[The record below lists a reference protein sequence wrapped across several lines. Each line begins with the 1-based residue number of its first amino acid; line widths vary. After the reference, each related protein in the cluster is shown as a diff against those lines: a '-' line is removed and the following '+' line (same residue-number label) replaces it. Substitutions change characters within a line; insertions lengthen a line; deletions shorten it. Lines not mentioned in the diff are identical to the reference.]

1 MDRTPIAPPAVL
13 RRPDADPRPRWR
25 PGERLHHLF
34 EARCDALRRAGRG
47 DHLALEGDAVSL
59 SYAALDARANQLA
72 RLLLARGLRPGDRIA
87 LLFDKTAHS
96 HVAMLAVLKLHAAY
110 VPLDP
115 GFPADRM
122 AYICADAGVAALLTV
137 ARYLEVGQGL
147 AAACCCVDELDA
159 ELDRQDPARLE
170 RGELEAAEGGQASE
184 LCYVIYTSGSTGR
197 PKGVPIDQAAICN
210 FVRVAA
216 ETYGYRESDRV
227 YQGLTLA
234 FDFAVEET
242 WVPLAVGATLRP
254 NQSGGSL
261 LGEDL
266 ADFLQRHRI
275 SALCCVPTALA
286 TLEAELPALRLLIV
300 SGEACPRDLVQRWA
314 RPGRRML
321 NAYGPTETTV
331 TATLA
336 ELEPDAPVTIG
347 RPLPTYAIVI
357 LQPDAPVALP
367 FGEVGEIGIAG
378 LGVAAGYLN
387 RPEQTAKA
395 FVPDF
400 MALPD
405 NPSGRLYR
413 TGDLGR
419 VRPDGQVEYLGRID
433 TQVKIRGYRIEL
445 AEIES
450 LLMAQPGVRQAV
462 VQPYE
467 ASPGAVEL
475 AAYYTCADEAEP
487 PDPQAL
493 AAALRT
499 QLPPY
504 MLPAWYE
511 RLAQMPMLASDKA
524 DRRALP
530 PPAGPRLTAAAAA
543 HVPPEG
549 PLEAAIAQTLAPL
562 LGLPQVSATAHFFD
576 ELGAH
581 SLLMARL
588 GAQLRTALGR
598 DDLSMRLC
606 YAHPSVRALA
616 QALAAG
622 TPTAAAGPVA
632 AQGTEGPA
640 VTAPAP
646 ATPPAG
652 RVAPRGAYLATGLAQ
667 AAAMLA
673 YLLAQAALL
682 LPGLDWLLAS
692 PGALQAWG
700 RAAALGAA
708 VWGLAAGLPLLLKWT
723 LVGRWQAG
731 RFPIWGLRYLR
742 FWLIRQLL
750 RLSPMQLAAGT
761 PLYTLYLRLLGARVG
776 WSAHVGTPLI
786 PVCSDLVSI
795 GAGSVIHRHVSM
807 DGYRAEAGQIE
818 LGPVTLGRDCRVG
831 ESSLV
836 DIHTTMGDGS
846 RLAHA
851 SALLRGQRIAAGA
864 TAHGSPAQ
872 AAPAGADGGDA
883 AAGGADGADG
893 MAAQPSPGRMA
904 GFAAAQLT
912 LLFGLW
918 LPLPLWLG
926 WWLLGDV
933 GQRVDELFDLHL
945 YARGDALH
953 WERLEWA
960 LLAGVAAFFVW
971 LAGRSLLALGLA
983 RLLAR
988 ALPTGRALPLY
999 GLQHALLRAVTGL
1012 SNSKFHCALM
1022 GDSSFVTAYLRAL
1035 GYRFVG
1041 GVLQTGSNF
1050 GMNQQHDVPALCR
1063 FGRGSMVSDGL
1074 IVSNTALT
1082 PAHFRLEA
1090 ATLGANSF
1098 VGNGVLLPARA
1109 RVGDDCLLATKVML
1123 PLHGPLREG
1132 VGLLGSPPFEIP
1144 RSVQRDRDLDLRRDP
1159 ALFAQRLRAKDRSN
1173 AVTLLLFLGLHAGAA
1188 GLASAAL
1195 YLAYVL
1201 LPTHPVVALALGG
1214 MLSWAAMLAWY
1225 VLIDRCAQGWQALQ
1239 PRQCSIYEPAF
1250 WRHERLWKLGLS
1262 GDSALL
1268 RPLQG
1273 TPAMGLLWRALGVR
1287 VGRQLFDDGCAMPE
1301 KTLVTLGD
1309 HATLGAQSLLQGHS
1323 LEDGVFKSDHI
1334 RLGDRFSL
1342 GPKGFVH
1349 YGVVAGDGVR
1359 VDPDAFVMKGE
1370 QLADGACWR
1379 GNPAQAVAA
1388 GPEPSA
1394 GA

>member
-13 RRPDADPRPRWR
+13 RRPGADPQPRWR

-34 EARCDALRRAGRG
+34 EARCDALRRAGRA
-47 DHLALEGDAVSL
+47 DHPAIEGDAASL

-137 ARYLEVGQGL
+137 QRYQEVGQGL
-147 AAACCCVDELDA
+147 AAQCCCVDTLDA
-159 ELDRQDPARLE
+159 ELDRQDPSRPE
-170 RGELEAAEGGQASE
+170 RGELDAAEGGRASE

-266 ADFLQRHRI
+266 AEFLQRHRI
-275 SALCCVPTALA
+275 TALCCVPTALA

-450 LLMAQPGVRQAV
+450 LLMAQPGIRQAV

-493 AAALRT
+493 ATALRS

-530 PPAGPRLTAAAAA
+530 PPRGPRSTLAAAA
-543 HVPPEG
+543 HVAPEG
-549 PLEAAIAQTLAPL
+549 PLEEGIAQTLAPL

-588 GAQLRTALGR
+588 GAQLRVRLGR

-616 QALAAG
+616 QALAASG
-622 TPTAAAGPVA
+622 SPAGAPPQAAAEGVA
-632 AQGTEGPA
+632 
-640 VTAPAP
+640 VS
-646 ATPPAG
+646 PPAASTLAH
-652 RVAPRGAYLATGLAQ
+652 RTAPRGAYLATGAAQLA
-667 AAAMLA
+667 ALLA

-682 LPGLDWLLAS
+682 LPGLDWLLAAQ
-692 PGALQAWG
+692 GAGQAWG
-700 RAAALGAA
+700 RAAAVGAA

-731 RFPIWGLRYLR
+731 RFPLWGLRYLR

-761 PLYTLYLRLLGARVG
+761 PLYTLYLRLLGARVA

-786 PVCSDLVSI
+786 PVCSDLVRI
-795 GAGSVIHRHVSM
+795 GEGSVIHRHVRM
-807 DGYRAEAGQIE
+807 DGYRAEAGHIE
-818 LGPVTLGRDCRVG
+818 LGPVTLGRDCQVG

-836 DIHTTMGDGS
+836 DLHTEMGDGS

-851 SALLRGQRIAAGA
+851 SALLRGQRIAAGVA
-864 TAHGSPAQ
+864 AQGSPAQ
-872 AAPAGADGGDA
+872 AAPI
-883 AAGGADGADG
+883 GADGAVTTAEAG
-893 MAAQPSPGRMA
+893 ERPSAARMA
-904 GFAAAQLT
+904 GFTAAQLT

-926 WWLLGDV
+926 WLLLGDV

-945 YARGDALH
+945 YARGHAMH
-953 WERLEWA
+953 WDRLEAA
-960 LLAGVAAFFVW
+960 LGAGVAAFFAW

-999 GLQHALLRAVTGL
+999 GLHHALLRVVTGL
-1012 SNSKFHCALM
+1012 SNSKFHCELM
-1022 GDSSFVTAYLRAL
+1022 GDSSYVTGYLRAL

-1041 GVLQTGSNF
+1041 GVVQTGSNF
-1050 GMNQQHDVPALCR
+1050 GMNQEHDVPALCR

-1074 IVSNTALT
+1074 IVANTALT
-1082 PAHFRLEA
+1082 AARFRLEA

-1098 VGNGVLLPARA
+1098 VGNGVLLPAGA

-1123 PLHGPLREG
+1123 PLDGPLRSG

-1173 AVTLLLFLGLHAGAA
+1173 LVTLLLFLGLHGGAA
-1188 GLASAAL
+1188 GLGSALL
-1195 YLAYVL
+1195 YLAYVA
-1201 LPTHPVVALALGG
+1201 LPTHPVAALALGG
-1214 MLSWAAMLAWY
+1214 ALAWGLLLGWY
-1225 VLIDRCAQGWQALQ
+1225 ILADRCAQGWRPLQ
-1239 PRQCSIYEPAF
+1239 PRQGSIYEPAF

-1273 TPAMGLLWRALGVR
+1273 TPAMGLLWRALGAR

-1301 KTLVTLGD
+1301 KTLVRLGD

-1323 LEDGVFKSDHI
+1323 LEDGVFKSDHL

-1342 GPKGFVH
+1342 GAKGFVH

-1379 GNPAQAVAA
+1379 GNPAQAVGARSELA
-1388 GPEPSA
+1388 G
-1394 GA
+1394 G